1 MLYWEYY
8 LMGIIL
14 LPAIIFSA
22 IAQAKVNGTFK
33 KYGKV
38 EAQKGLTAKQ
48 VAEQMLEK
56 YGADDVVVKKVK
68 GSLTDYYSDKE
79 KTVALSEDVCDSTS
93 VSAIGVAMHEVGHAI
108 QYAEGYAPIKF
119 RNFMVKVNN
128 ISNILLWPLVIIGLI
143 FNFGVENG
151 GVFGNICLWAGIGF
165 FTIAIIFN
173 LITLPVEYN
182 ASNRAKKIMASENI
196 LTTQELSQAS
206 EVLNSAAL
214 TYVASLM
221 VSVLN
226 LLRFL
231 IVIFGN
237 KKSD

>member
-1 MLYWEYY
+1 MYWEYY

-22 IAQAKVNGTFK
+22 IVQAKVNGTFK

-48 VAEQMLEK
+48 VAEQMLEN
-56 YGADDVVVKKVK
+56 YGAEDVVIKTVK

-108 QYAEGYAPIKF
+108 QYAEGYKPVKI
-119 RNFMVKVNN
+119 RNFMVKVCNL
-128 ISNILLWPLVIIGLI
+128 SSKLLWPLVIIGLI
-143 FNFGVENG
+143 FNLGVESG

-165 FTIAIIFN
+165 FTLSIIFN

-182 ASNRAKKIMASENI
+182 ASNRAKKIMANENI

-231 IVIFGN
+231 IVMLGN

>member
-1 MLYWEYY
+1 MYWEYY

-22 IAQAKVNGTFK
+22 IVQAKVNGTFK

-56 YGADDVVVKKVK
+56 YGADDVVIKKVK

-108 QYAEGYAPIKF
+108 QYAEGYKPVKI
-119 RNFMVKVNN
+119 RNFMVKVCNL
-128 ISNILLWPLVIIGLI
+128 SSKLLWPLVIIGLI
-143 FNFGVENG
+143 FNLGVESG

-165 FTIAIIFN
+165 FTLSIIFN

-182 ASNRAKKIMASENI
+182 ASNRAKKIMANENI

-231 IVIFGN
+231 IVMLGN